1 MYNIDPFTEFENK
14 LILKQLKKIGRKWNF
29 IAKMCDDRT
38 EIQLKNQ
45 YLSNLKRHL
54 ATIGANIYDGKQA
67 DLLPDLSIFIIVFD
81 IYLTKYVFYNL
92 PGTLIE

>member
-1 MYNIDPFTEFENK
+1 ME
-14 LILKQLKKIGRKWNF
+14 QLKKNRKKWNI
-29 IAKMCDDRT
+29 IAKMCDHRT
-38 EIQLKNQ
+38 EIQVKNQ
-45 YLSNLKRHL
+45 YLSNLKPHL